1 MIHEARVMKMRSV
14 GPFLAAAFLVLG
26 ACQST
31 PPRDQP
37 PAAVPSSNGPA
48 SAPAVVR
55 VATDA
60 TFSPME
66 YKDDSGALQG
76 FDIEL
81 MRAVA
86 EAAGFKVQFV
96 DVPWDT
102 IFSGLNDGQY
112 DAVASSVSIT
122 SDRAAVLGFSDPYIN
137 AGPVLVVAAD
147 RKALN
152 RLSDF
157 RGKLVGVQTGT
168 TGEMVADR
176 YPEILKRIYYDITDG
191 FGELSLG
198 FVDGIVVDLAVADRF
213 TYYESQYSGRFRI
226 VPDILHDEWFGFV
239 VRHADSALLRRINE
253 GLQATMTS
261 GTYERLFERWFHMS
275 PADLNP

>member
-1 MIHEARVMKMRSV
+1 MIHEVRGMKMRFL
-14 GPFLAAAFLVLG
+14 GPFLAAALVALG

-37 PAAVPSSNGPA
+37 PAEIPSSDRPA

-76 FDIEL
+76 FDIDL

-86 EAAGFKVQFV
+86 EAAGFKVRFV
-96 DVPWDT
+96 DVPWDH
-102 IFSGLNDGQY
+102 IFSGLDDGQY
-112 DAVASSVSIT
+112 DAVASSVTIT
-122 SDRAAVLGFSDPYIN
+122 RERAAVLGFSDPYIN
-137 AGPVLVVAAD
+137 GGQVLIVPAD
-147 RKALN
+147 RKAPTQ
-152 RLSDF
+152 LSNF
-157 RGKLVGVQTGT
+157 QGKLVGVQIGT

-176 YPEILKRIYYDITDG
+176 YPGILKRLYADITDG

-198 FVDGIVVDLAVADRF
+198 VVDGIIVDLAVAVQF

-226 VPDILHDEWFGFV
+226 VPGILHDEWFGFV
-239 VRHADSALLRRINE
+239 VRHGDSALIRRIND

-261 GTYERLFERWFHMS
+261 GTYERLFEKWFHLS
-275 PADLNP
+275 PDLSP